1 MHNRAK
7 GHLSEIFPAHIKV
20 ILSLLFEVTYENFV
34 SDCRF
39 SHPCIR
45 KPSLARLSVFED
57 YDISDFV
64 SAVTTVKVDSNM
76 DDYYLEDLKGGW
88 IEANEM
94 AKKLGRREELII

>member
-1 MHNRAK
+1 M
-7 GHLSEIFPAHIKV
+7 HLSEIFPAHIRV
-20 ILSLLFEVTYENFV
+20 ILPLLFEVTYENFV

-76 DDYYLEDLKGGW
+76 GDYPEDLKGGW

-94 AKKLGRREELII
+94 AKS